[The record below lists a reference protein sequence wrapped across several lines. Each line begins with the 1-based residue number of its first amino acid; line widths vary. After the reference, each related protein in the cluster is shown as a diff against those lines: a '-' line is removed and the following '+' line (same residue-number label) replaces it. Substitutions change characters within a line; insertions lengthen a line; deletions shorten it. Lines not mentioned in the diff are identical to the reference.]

1 MHGLPPIKR
10 ICLTSLARHIKAK
23 FLTSQMD
30 EALAPPVPLFP
41 VHSLCTTLTVDHL
54 P

>member
-1 MHGLPPIKR
+1 MHGLPPIKS
-10 ICLTSLARHIKAK
+10 ICLALLARRIKAH

-30 EALAPPVPLFP
+30 EALAPPVPPFH
-41 VHSLCTTLTVDHL
+41 VHSLYTTLTVDHL